1 MIHRLTIPFRIR
13 VDYSNRSVFSRYQGA
28 QHIMMDDI
36 SVKVGDDDL
45 REILKD
51 AENNST
57 LRATGS
63 PQLTIA
69 YVRFA
74 EKVRFLLRQSP
85 ENLDIGRDGKSAAAG
100 D

>member
-13 VDYSNRSVFSRYQGA
+13 MDYGVRSVFPRYQGA

-36 SVKVGDDDL
+36 SIKAGTDDL
-45 REILKD
+45 KLILVD
-51 AENNST
+51 AEANST
-57 LRATGS
+57 VRATQS

-69 YVRFA
+69 YVRLA
-74 EKVRFLLRQSP
+74 EKIRAILRSEP
-85 ENLDIGRDGKSAAAG
+85 AESALGRDGKSAAAG